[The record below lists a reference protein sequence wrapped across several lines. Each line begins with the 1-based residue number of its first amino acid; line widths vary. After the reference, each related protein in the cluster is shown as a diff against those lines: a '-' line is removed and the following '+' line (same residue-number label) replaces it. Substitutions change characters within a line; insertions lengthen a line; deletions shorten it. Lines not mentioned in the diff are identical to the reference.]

1 MAATLPTAAVR
12 LVPATSLRV
21 SKPTWWLESRF
32 HFSFADYWDP
42 ARMQFGALRVMNDDL
57 VKPRAGFGR
66 HPHRHA
72 EIFSYIL
79 EGSLSHADSM
89 GSKESLPRGCVQ
101 YMSAGRGVTHSE
113 MNDHDETCRFI
124 QVWFTPDSKAP
135 GYGSPKYGSSCY
147 TKADRHNQ
155 LLHMLSGTGPSPAWP
170 AVNSS
175 KDPIQLYQDG
185 NVFVSESD
193 AGSAYELQLA
203 ARRQAYILCMEG
215 SMSVNDGQLQA
226 RDAAKVKGGEDG
238 ATLLKLSTAEGAHFM
253 LIEMAKSDDE

>member
-1 MAATLPTAAVR
+1 MSTACVLRSLCCCSDKPELHSCCHLLLLPLT
-12 LVPATSLRV
+12 
-21 SKPTWWLESRF
+21 
-32 HFSFADYWDP
+32 
-42 ARMQFGALRVMNDDL
+42 Q
-57 VKPRAGFGR
+57 
-66 HPHRHA
+66 
-72 EIFSYIL
+72 
-79 EGSLSHADSM
+79 
-89 GSKESLPRGCVQ
+89 
-101 YMSAGRGVTHSE
+101 E

-124 QVWFTPDSKAP
+124 QVWLTPDSKAP

-215 SMSVNDGQLQA
+215 
-226 RDAAKVKGGEDG
+226 AAPGVCC
-238 ATLLKLSTAEGAHFM
+238 ACTLAWL
-253 LIEMAKSDDE
+253 